1 MEIEI
6 YLISITKTKT
16 DVAQMDQM
24 GKIVPSFYFAFFV
37 PFNPYTVA
45 YCKLTKS
52 MADTYTS

>member
-6 YLISITKTKT
+6 YLISKTKT
-16 DVAQMDQM
+16 AVAQMDQM
-24 GKIVPSFYFAFFV
+24 GKIVPLFYFAFFV

-52 MADTYTS
+52 MADTYAS